1 MDAQR
6 FGHSVGR
13 FFKKIDRTL
22 SFLPEKPR
30 KAVVTTAALAVSPLL
45 ACIIAAKTKV
55 PENVDYRI
63 EDNNESGQKEQS
75 LLTEVPKD
83 EPFFESDKDGEWDYG
98 FSGFGYYIDGIK
110 ICGYDD
116 DNEH

>member
-1 MDAQR
+1 MMSDAEK
-6 FGHSVGR
+6 FGHTVGR

-30 KAVVTTAALAVSPLL
+30 KTVVTTAALTVSPLL

-63 EDNNESGQKEQS
+63 EDNNESGQKEQA
-75 LLTEVPKD
+75 LLTKVLKD
-83 EPFFESDKDGEWDYG
+83 DGEWDYG

-116 DNEH
+116 DNNEH